1 MSCRPDGLQADG
13 PLAQARRTASSP
25 VSYPAA
31 SIYINVAVAVAVD
44 VENDVE
50 GSKDEQFN

>member
-31 SIYINVAVAVAVD
+31 SIYINVAVAAD